1 MGTMDDLEIT
11 ANDEGEV
18 VDLDLAFS
26 QVCVKWKR
34 LGRNAWCNK
43 EHLQKVIREAE
54 VMWSRL
60 NITTW
65 IDIVNIKND
74 LETAYAENYPII
86 LQVAMFEAHQSFVRQ
101 LRWRKGAKTKT
112 KERGDAREEHTLVT
126 CSPDGT
132 IKIWT
137 SPKQLRGAR
146 EWDQKHHPPQAA
158 ALDDDEVVPTPAES
172 PSAADAAV
180 NWLTSPALALT
191 DNLAPP
197 PAFSALTDLGRPPA
211 LSALGEL
218 PALPPLPKLENAPSS
233 SALRFAGSGNEAA
246 ASANTTLAR

>member
-54 VMWSRL
+54 VMWNRL
-60 NITTW
+60 NMTTW
-65 IDIVNIKND
+65 IDLANIKND

-86 LQVAMFEAHQSFVRQ
+86 LQVAMFEAHASFVRQ
-101 LRWRKGAKTKT
+101 LRWRKG
-112 KERGDAREEHTLVT
+112 EEHTLVT

-137 SPKQLRGAR
+137 SPKQLRRAR
-146 EWDQKHHPPQAA
+146 EWDQKHHPPLAEVN
-158 ALDDDEVVPTPAES
+158 DDDKVVPSAPTS
-172 PSAADAAV
+172 PSAAV
-180 NWLTSPALALT
+180 SPSAL
-191 DNLAPP
+191 
-197 PAFSALTDLGRPPA
+197 ALTDLGRPPA

-233 SALRFAGSGNEAA
+233 SALRLAGSGN
-246 ASANTTLAR
+246 